1 MVSGHRAATLGLG
14 YLCHGGFAA
23 LAPFARARKAGIMTW
38 DIALVFILLVL
49 TLTCFIWE
57 KFPPDLTALTL
68 FVVLVGTQLL
78 PSAKAFS
85 VFANPAPLTV
95 GAMFVLSAALVK
107 CGAIDRLSALI
118 ESSAKLPYSVVILIV
133 VVIVATTSA
142 FINNTPVVVVFLPVI
157 LNLARKMNRAPSKLL
172 IPLSYAAVLGGTC
185 TLVGTSTNL
194 VVNGIITTKG
204 QAAFSMF
211 ELAWLGVP
219 ATILGGIYLAIF
231 GNRLLPVREMLT
243 SILSDEERREY
254 ITEAYVQPT
263 SKVIGKN
270 LQEAGF
276 TLQRGVRVIEIVRDG
291 IALYLDPKGIS
302 LRAGDRLILACRPK
316 GIANTRQLEGVN
328 LVAELNLDVEQ
339 IAAHEG
345 SLVEAVV
352 TPHSGLLGHTVREV
366 NFRQR
371 YRMVVLALHRKGKN
385 VREQIENLPIETG
398 DVLLMMGTDQ
408 AIDALRNNDDFIFFD
423 RARVPTKPQNGKILF
438 VAGVIAAVITAASLN
453 WVPIEI
459 GALAGCVVICLS
471 RCIKTS
477 EAYASIEWNILFL
490 IYGMLAM
497 GMAMEH
503 TGAAGWIAGIIVDGV
518 QGLVPAAHKGI
529 IMLACLY
536 LITSILTEILSNN
549 AIAALMAPIAV
560 GIGIKLEMD
569 PRPFIIAVTFAAS
582 AAFATPIGYQT
593 NTYVYGIGGYRFS
606 DFLKIGLPLNG
617 LCFVIAMV
625 VIPRVWPF

>member
-1 MVSGHRAATLGLG
+1 
-14 YLCHGGFAA
+14 
-23 LAPFARARKAGIMTW
+23 MTW
-38 DIALVFILLVL
+38 EIALVFLLLAL
-49 TLTCFIWE
+49 TLASFIWE

-68 FVVLVGTQLL
+68 FLVLVGTQLL
-78 PSAKAFS
+78 PSEKAFS
-85 VFANPAPLTV
+85 VFSNPAPLTV

-107 CGAIDRLSALI
+107 CGAVDRLSALI
-118 ESSAKLPYSVVILIV
+118 ESSSKLPYSIVIIIMV
-133 VVIVATTSA
+133 IIVATISA

-194 VVNGIITTKG
+194 VVNGIITSKG
-204 QAAFSMF
+204 QTGFSMF
-211 ELAWLGVP
+211 ELASLGLP

-254 ITEAYVQPT
+254 ITEAFVQTT
-263 SKVIGKN
+263 SSVVGKS
-270 LQEAGF
+270 LKDAGF
-276 TLQRGVRVIEIVRDG
+276 DRKRGVRVLEIVRDG
-291 IALYLDPKGIS
+291 IALYLDPKEVR
-302 LRAGDRLILACRPK
+302 LKPGDRLILACRPT
-316 GIANTRQLEGVN
+316 GIAHTRRLEGIN
-328 LVAELNLDVEQ
+328 LVSELNLEVEQ

-345 SLVEAVV
+345 SLVESVV
-352 TPHSGLLGHTVREV
+352 TPHSALVGHTVREI

-371 YRMVVLALHRKGKN
+371 YRMVVLALHRKGEN
-385 VREQIENLPIETG
+385 VRDQIENLPIEGG

-408 AIDALRNNDDFIFFD
+408 AIDALRNNDDFVFFD
-423 RARVPTKPQNGKILF
+423 RARVPTKPQNGMILF
-438 VAGVIAAVITAASLN
+438 VAGIIAAVITSAALD

-459 GALAGCVVICLS
+459 GSLTGCVVICLS
-471 RCIKTS
+471 RFLKTK
-477 EAYASIEWNILFL
+477 EAYDAIDWNILFL

-503 TGAAGWIAGIIVDGV
+503 TGAAGWIANSIVGGV
-518 QGLVPAAHKGI
+518 QLLVPSVHQGI
-529 IMLACLY
+529 VMLACLY
-536 LITSILTEILSNN
+536 LVTSVLTETLSNN
-549 AIAALMAPIAV
+549 AVAALMAPIA
-560 GIGIKLEMD
+560 IGVAISLGMD
-569 PRPFIIAVTFAAS
+569 PRPFIVAVAFAAS

-593 NTYVYGIGGYRFS
+593 NTYVYGVGGYRFS

-617 LCFVIAMV
+617 LCFIIAMV